1 MTVSLNGVFM
11 PVDGLILD
19 GYHTKARVLEMLRV
33 ATQENRVQSRHIPAT
48 YRAILGAMTTSVSTC
63 S

>member
-1 MTVSLNGVFM
+1 M

-19 GYHTKARVLEMLRV
+19 GYHTKARMLEMLRV